1 MQGLELYFLALTA
14 SVPREGETCNC
25 MKSLTRAIDL
35 QKRKSWDMCL
45 ISSLRYL
52 ASCIGILFSRN
63 LLRILLTILKN
74 HIFTFFNSQVDFS
87 LPKTTILRAQRN
99 FSRQPVRL
107 LTNLL
112 FSTLLRQFLKIKFN

>member
-14 SVPREGETCNC
+14 SVPKEGDTCNC

-35 QKRKSWDMCL
+35 QIRKSWGMCL

-52 ASCIGILFSRN
+52 ASCTGILFSRN

-74 HIFTFFNSQVDFS
+74 HIFIFNSQVDFS

-99 FSRQPVRL
+99 FSSQPVRL
-107 LTNLL
+107 LPNLL
-112 FSTLLRQFLKIKFN
+112 FSTLLSS